1 MGGGR
6 GGRFGGGRGMAAGR
20 GGFGGGRG
28 GPRSQGWET
37 VDRSKQTCVF
47 FVQGKCTKGDA
58 CPFSHAI
65 PSEGGVSQAAEANH
79 PPQSAVVPEGRP
91 QPPAMD
97 SSPAPVPAARKDSV
111 QQTKTSASEAT
122 QGGVMNAMRIPGQ
135 SSASVR
141 VSGTGR
147 EEAGS
152 FPRRVGA
159 FGDGASKA
167 DPTLAVASAGKAY
180 VTARNGQARATSSSD
195 QRQEAPGIIVL
206 PDGGLVTR
214 KRAAEL
220 QLRKDERGDAGA
232 RNVRQLDGREQG
244 RAQER
249 RPVASGSRGVLPV
262 GRVPILDRLGPMK
275 QASDTGPT
283 TERIVA
289 PARIRREAPTLQA
302 RKREEPRPH
311 IAPVER
317 PGLQPSSSSSLPRSR
332 VMASA
337 LPTRRTGAGWGGDS
351 DSTSAIARPAAM
363 AQRKSSALDFKIPTL
378 DEIKS
383 RKAKAEVVAPR
394 VATKRDQTLSASNGE
409 KPMTATPAAPAAVE
423 EAPTAPNSVVSTTVG
438 EQPSLP
444 LPAPAPTP
452 TVQSDP
458 PQLDAE
464 DMDEFSEWL

>member
-1 MGGGR
+1 MSGGR

-79 PPQSAVVPEGRP
+79 PPQRAAVPVGRP

-97 SSPAPVPAARKDSV
+97 SSPAPVPAARNDSV
-111 QQTKTSASEAT
+111 PQTKTSASEASR
-122 QGGVMNAMRIPGQ
+122 GGETEAMGIPGQ
-135 SSASVR
+135 SLASVR
-141 VSGTGR
+141 VSGAGR
-147 EEAGS
+147 EEARS
-152 FPRRVGA
+152 FSRRVGA

-167 DPTLAVASAGKAY
+167 DPALAVASAGMTY
-180 VTARNGQARATSSSD
+180 VTARNGQAHATSSSD
-195 QRQEAPGIIVL
+195 QRQGAPGIIVL

-220 QLRKDERGDAGA
+220 QLRKDERGDAEA
-232 RNVRQLDGREQG
+232 RNVRQRDGREQG

-249 RPVASGSRGVLPV
+249 RPTSGSRGVLPV
-262 GRVPILDRLGPMK
+262 GRVPILDRLGPVT
-275 QASDTGPT
+275 QASDTAPT

-311 IAPVER
+311 VTPVER

-337 LPTRRTGAGWGGDS
+337 LPTRRTGGGRGADG
-351 DSTSAIARPAAM
+351 DSTSAIARPAEV

-383 RKAKAEVVAPR
+383 RKAKAEVAAPR
-394 VATKRDQTLSASNGE
+394 VATKRDQALSASNGE

-423 EAPTAPNSVVSTTVG
+423 EAPTSPNSVVATTVG
-438 EQPSLP
+438 VQPSLP